1 MLKRTGEKLLR
12 ESHEHQTG
20 RRQQRRR
27 RIAERRNRLPQGD
40 QKSDRHD
47 PKQNIR
53 GYRACVHAKL
63 KGISKPGSYHFTSL
77 LRIFSKAAS
86 SPIPIAPMMMIMA

>member
-40 QKSDRHD
+40 QQCDRHD

-53 GYRACVHAKL
+53 GHGACVHAKL
-63 KGISKPGSYHFTSL
+63 SGTSKPGSDHLTSL
-77 LRIFSKAAS
+77 PRSLSKAAS
-86 SPIPIAPMMMIMA
+86 RPIPIAPMMIIA